1 MDGSAEG
8 RFSIRA
14 ICNEGSIPLQTLSAI
29 AFVLR
34 VSLGDTNSPPSP
46 RVPLRRCHDGGRH
59 PADGPSHLLGH
70 LTFTPPA
77 IIMVVANVSFWP
89 RLTSSDP
96 EGTVHHNLLT
106 ATQP

>member
-14 ICNEGSIPLQTLSAI
+14 ICKEGSTPLQTLSAI

-34 VSLGDTNSPPSP
+34 ISLGETNSPPSP
-46 RVPLRRCHDGGRH
+46 RVPLRRCHGGGRH

-77 IIMVVANVSFWP
+77 IIIVVADVSFRP
-89 RLTSSDP
+89 RLAGSDP
-96 EGTVHHNLLT
+96 EGTVGRNQT
-106 ATQP
+106 TGVT